1 MSDPITFDT
10 ATPRFH
16 LPLLFAGQAQKEFF
30 VNEGRHLTDALLH
43 CAIESQTA
51 VPPSTPSDGQA
62 WLVAAGASGVWT
74 GQAGNLACRQS
85 GQWLFI
91 APRDGMR
98 IVNKT
103 SGQDMRWLSGSWI
116 TPAVPAAPTDGATI
130 DSQARAAITEL
141 VQKLRDAGIFAAI

>member
-10 ATPRFH
+10 TTPRFH

-51 VPPSTPSDGQA
+51 TPPATPSDGQA
-62 WLVAAGASGVWT
+62 WLVAAGANGVWT
-74 GQAGNLACRQS
+74 GQGGNLACRQS

-91 APRDGMR
+91 VPRDGMR
-98 IVNKT
+98 IVNKA
-103 SGQDMRWLSGSWI
+103 SGQDLRWLSGSWI
-116 TPAVPAAPTDGATI
+116 TPTVPAAPTGGTII
-130 DSQARAAITEL
+130 DSQARSAIADI
-141 VQKLRDAGIFAAI
+141 VQRLREAGIFAAT